1 MNNTSVT
8 ITKCVNGF
16 QLLVESGTGE
26 YLAEMFIANAIE
38 RSPYSYG
45 NNIISIVDVL
55 KEVFTPKPVA
65 EYDPLS
71 DRPETVEAAT
81 A

>member
-16 QLLVESGTGE
+16 QLLVESGEGE
-26 YLAEMFIANAIE
+26 YLADMYIATVIE
-38 RSPYSYG
+38 KSPYSYG
-45 NNIISIVDVL
+45 NNMVSVVDVL
-55 KEVFTPKPVA
+55 KEIFTPKPVA

-71 DRPETVEAAT
+71 DRPVTVESVGT
-81 A
+81 